1 MGRILIAG
9 ILGGLAMFAG
19 GAFSHMFLEFESR
32 QFARMNDESAVKE
45 FITTQGFRSGMY
57 DFPTMS
63 ADYDRMSQAEKDA
76 DANRLNSDFKQG
88 PSGLLI
94 IAPTGEDMMGPKQLA
109 GELIANILAA
119 LLAAFVTAHFTMA
132 ASFSRRWLLIVLMA
146 PIAWL
151 TLTLSFTLWYRF
163 PIAFIQ
169 DGLFV
174 GLIEW
179 TLAGGVIA
187 AIVQPIMHNR
197 QI

>member
-19 GAFSHMFLEFESR
+19 GAISHMFFEFESR
-32 QFARMNDESAVKE
+32 QFARMNNESAVKD

-57 DFPTMS
+57 DFPTVS

-94 IAPTGEDMMGPKQLA
+94 IAPTGEDKMGLKQLG

-119 LLAAFVTAHFTMA
+119 LLAAFITAHLSMA

-151 TLTLSFTLWYRF
+151 SLTLSFTLWYRF